1 MQELIMQEATGFITV
16 LLTAVIVAGL
26 IATLYA
32 TGLRLWEKGTEGGA
46 IVARVA
52 SIGCFAA
59 CVAVVLFALWLM
71 IPVFH

>member
-1 MQELIMQEATGFITV
+1 MQELIMQEATGFATV

-32 TGLRLWEKGTEGGA
+32 LGLRLWEKAAEGGVA
-46 IVARVA
+46 VARVGA
-52 SIGCFAA
+52 VACFAT

-71 IPVFH
+71 IPIFH